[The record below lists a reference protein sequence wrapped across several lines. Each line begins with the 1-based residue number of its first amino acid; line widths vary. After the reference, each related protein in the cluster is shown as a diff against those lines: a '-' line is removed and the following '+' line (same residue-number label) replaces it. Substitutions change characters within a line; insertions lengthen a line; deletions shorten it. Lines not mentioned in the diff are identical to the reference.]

1 MPNNRQ
7 SWKRLRQAKKQNLRN
22 RQIKS
27 EIKTYTKKLV
37 EAVES
42 DEVTEAETLLRESY
56 EIRAGGAYPAGHW
69 LIANAQSALGECLL
83 ELGRHDEAEPLLRDA
98 WVSLRD
104 ALEPTNPRRRE
115 ARDRLVRLLQRTG
128 RAEQATTLAP

>member
-42 DEVTEAETLLRESY
+42 DEVTEAETLLRT
-56 EIRAGGAYPAGHW
+56 
-69 LIANAQSALGECLL
+69 AQAKLDKAMKKGTLHRNTVNRRKSQLSTKVQALKK
-83 ELGRHDEAEPLLRDA
+83 
-98 WVSLRD
+98 S
-104 ALEPTNPRRRE
+104 
-115 ARDRLVRLLQRTG
+115 
-128 RAEQATTLAP
+128 